1 MPYTRRPFPKPEPQP
16 PKPPASTSAIN
27 KYKKA
32 LAAWRVERD
41 DWEDSERTYAEGVT
55 AREALQQLSAP
66 EVDDE
71 EEEEEEEKPA
81 KRGSR
86 NRSGTAVPSGKAL
99 GKQRAVSDA
108 PTEVS
113 RKRSRDASG
122 HESGEED
129 VGEAPS
135 KRLSKAGSGSVGPSG
150 QEKMEARGPQVEAQ
164 VRGQSERVR
173 CES

>member
-41 DWEDSERTYAEGVT
+41 DWEDSECTYAEGVT

-66 EVDDE
+66 EVDDDD
-71 EEEEEEEKPA
+71 EEEEKPA

-99 GKQRAVSDA
+99 GKQRDVA
-108 PTEVS
+108 
-113 RKRSRDASG
+113 
-122 HESGEED
+122 

-135 KRLSKAGSGSVGPSG
+135 KRPSKAGSGSVGPSG

-173 CES
+173 CTS